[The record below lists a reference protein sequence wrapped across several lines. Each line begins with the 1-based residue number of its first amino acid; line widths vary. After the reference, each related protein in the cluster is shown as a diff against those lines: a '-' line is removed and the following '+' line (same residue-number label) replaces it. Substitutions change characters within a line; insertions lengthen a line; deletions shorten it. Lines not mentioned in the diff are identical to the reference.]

1 MISAQ
6 KVIIALFVALAVLGC
21 QKQEKNQ
28 AAKII
33 IPVRVSR
40 VEFKDLEE
48 TIDYV
53 GNIRAQE
60 EAVIYPKVN
69 RKNNKKVKIES

>member
-1 MISAQ
+1 MASLRKI
-6 KVIIALFVALAVLGC
+6 IIAVFMVLAVLGC
-21 QKQEKNQ
+21 QKEEKKQ
-28 AAKII
+28 AAKAI
-33 IPVRVSR
+33 IPVKVSR

-48 TIDYV
+48 TLDYV

-69 RKNNKKVKIES
+69 GKIMEKVKED